1 MIRAMA
7 YHDRMSMQV
16 SIVIYDEADSA
27 PPDRRI
33 LRIADVQEGDVAF
46 TWEDHEPNTQV
57 KPTLL
62 LGYREVI
69 ALQEALAE
77 LAIGT
82 ADHKTLRKDYD
93 AERERVD
100 KLIDTLSSTLRTT
113 AERP

>member
-7 YHDRMSMQV
+7 YHDRMAMQV

-27 PPDRRI
+27 PPERRI
-33 LRIADVQEGDVAF
+33 LRIAEVLDGGDVAF
-46 TWEDHEPNTQV
+46 AWEDHEPNTQV
-57 KPTLL
+57 KPTLM

-77 LAIGT
+77 VAIGT

-93 AERERVD
+93 AERGRVD
-100 KLIDTLSSTLRTT
+100 KLIDVISAVATSR
-113 AERP
+113 